1 MTGGITGGIMS
12 LICLFQ
18 DKLLQALKVEPCE
31 AISQNVQLKAFGV
44 YVLPIT
50 GNV

>member
-1 MTGGITGGIMS
+1 MTGGSTGGIMG
-12 LICLFQ
+12 LICLIQ

-44 YVLPIT
+44 YVLLIT

>member
-1 MTGGITGGIMS
+1 MTGGSTGGIMS
-12 LICLFQ
+12 LICLIQ

-31 AISQNVQLKAFGV
+31 AISQNVQLKACV
-44 YVLPIT
+44 YVLLIT